1 MGFWL
6 DLFIVVGGLIQLY
19 GVYKTY
25 MLRQSAIEK
34 LSDSNS
40 ADNIKTEHLS
50 SFGSYDKY
58 VTPEQLNAESNE
70 IRKGYNSAIQ
80 KANDISIERFVESTK
95 YLVWILVGFS
105 ISSVSTLCGALL
117 TP

>member
-1 MGFWL
+1 MGFLL
-6 DLFIVVGGLIQLY
+6 DLFNVAGGLIQLY

-25 MLRQSAIEK
+25 MLRQSEIDK

-40 ADNIKTEHLS
+40 ANDISIENQSTLGGYNEH
-50 SFGSYDKY
+50 
-58 VTPEQLNAESNE
+58 VTPEQLQAESNE

-80 KANDISIERFVESTK
+80 KANDISNQRFVESTK
-95 YLVWILVGFS
+95 YLVWILVGFL
-105 ISSVSTLCGALL
+105 ISSASTLCGALL